1 MWAETLIDS
10 LVAQGITRF
19 VISPG
24 SRSTPLTLAVARHPA
39 ARHTIAYDERG
50 AAYFAVGYARA
61 TGRPAALVCTSGTAA
76 ANYLPAVTEASHD
89 ALPMVV
95 LTADRPP
102 ERHGIG
108 ANQTIDQQNLYGGFV
123 RAFVNVSP
131 EDQHAD
137 DGGVR
142 DVAGRS
148 VAASLFPV
156 PGPVHI
162 NCMFREPFQ
171 LKAPSNRMTYQASSV
186 IPSLSRDL
194 DSGVGLRLLDSARK
208 DRRQDYAKDLQDGTR
223 DRAARIDLIAKASRA
238 EHPLLLVGDMA
249 TARDREAALALA
261 RHLQWPVWAD
271 IRSGLRTERHLLVS
285 TCDLASQISV
295 GPLARDVSVA
305 RAFCPGTWHDARVA
319 TRPVPGQNVR
329 ATEEAPVSSR
339 ELPVAQGQADAD
351 DGCPA
356 PDVILHLGG
365 SLISKPL
372 NLYLQNECA
381 GAYVKVPGDGRKL
394 DPTGSCTMFVGG
406 SVAAVCDELIEGCE
420 ESKSA
425 RAALDSS
432 DVHDHLRS
440 ALQGESRDGVALSEP
455 AVAYLLSCHFPPDS
469 ALFLGNSMPVRFC
482 DEYGLGP
489 GLPARVAANRGV
501 SGIDG
506 TLASACG
513 FSAGCERPVV
523 CVLGDLSFIHDM
535 SSLSLLA
542 AAPHPLL
549 VVVVNNR
556 GGGIF
561 HHLPIA
567 EQGDVFREFFT
578 TPHPFNF
585 EGAAKQF
592 GLAYSRVE
600 TTDAFVA
607 RLADPG
613 IGGGHQL
620 IEVSVDQE
628 SNMAAYSRMAA
639 VLRGDL

>member
-108 ANQTIDQQNLYGGFV
+108 ANQTIDQQNLYGDFV

-137 DGGVR
+137 DGGAR

-171 LKAPSNRMTYQASSV
+171 LKAPSHTPAA
-186 IPSLSRDL
+186 PL
-194 DSGVGLRLLDSARK
+194 DGEPTHHKALPTDRK
-208 DRRQDYAKDLQDGTR
+208 ALN
-223 DRAARIDLIAKASRA
+223 DLIARASQA
-238 EHPLLLVGDMA
+238 EHPLLLVGDLA

-305 RAFCPGTWHDARVA
+305 RAFCPGTWNDARVA
-319 TRPVPGQNVR
+319 ARPVPGQNVR

-372 NLYLQNECA
+372 NFYLQHESA

-406 SVAAVCDELIEGCE
+406 SVAAVCEALIEGCE

-432 DVHDHLRS
+432 GVHDHLRA

-469 ALFLGNSMPVRFC
+469 VLFLGNSMPVRFC

-542 AAPHPLL
+542 AAPHPVR

-592 GLAYSRVE
+592 GLHYSRVE